1 MLATDTEIYLR
12 LFSEGWDLNYVSA
25 HKTQISFLFKLTQS
39 EKKKSQWPM
48 SHHPNPD
55 HCLFLFNLH
64 GKTGFLCFL
73 IIERQK
79 IQGVIFYNNV
89 KITKNWNVIVPN

>member
-1 MLATDTEIYLR
+1 
-12 LFSEGWDLNYVSA
+12 
-25 HKTQISFLFKLTQS
+25 
-39 EKKKSQWPM
+39 M

-55 HCLFLFNLH
+55 HCLSLFNLH

-73 IIERQK
+73 IIERKK

>member
-1 MLATDTEIYLR
+1 
-12 LFSEGWDLNYVSA
+12 
-25 HKTQISFLFKLTQS
+25 
-39 EKKKSQWPM
+39 M

-55 HCLFLFNLH
+55 HCLFLLNLH

-73 IIERQK
+73 IIERKK